1 MTQLDRK
8 SPDAHPEPLDSRAAL
23 DILESRTR
31 EAQDIL
37 ARRSDAGPDV
47 LHYLATHGAAATR
60 AAVAANPGA
69 GAVTNRLL
77 ADDGEAEVRA
87 ELAAKIARLLPGLSQ
102 SENAHIFALTIETL
116 ECLARDAAVTVR
128 AVLADA
134 IKHLT
139 CVPHDIVLQL
149 ARDAQ
154 TMVCAPILE
163 YSPLLS
169 DADLMEV
176 IACAQT
182 NAVLAAV
189 ARRHP
194 LSEDVSAV
202 IVKSLD
208 IPAVAAL
215 LVNPDAKIR
224 KETLDRILEEAEDVS
239 DWHVPLALRADLSAR
254 AIRRIASFVGAAL
267 VERLAA
273 RHDLSDATRQ
283 SLSRELRARLAEQ
296 DEILRGPAPGLQAPE
311 RVAQAK
317 AAGKL
322 DSVFLEQAAQSG
334 SRELV
339 TLALAELSG
348 VPEATIKRILAARN
362 AKPIVALV
370 WHAHLPMRTAFKI
383 QTYIMRLP
391 SHELL
396 PARGGVHFPLTK
408 EEMRWHLNYFSIAI

>member
-1 MTQLDRK
+1 MTQRDRK
-8 SPDAHPEPLDSRAAL
+8 NLADQPVPLDGRAAL
-23 DILESRTR
+23 DILESRAR

-37 ARRSDAGPDV
+37 ARRDDAGPEV
-47 LHYLATHGAAATR
+47 LHYLAVHGAPATR
-60 AAVAANPGA
+60 AAIAANPA
-69 GAVTNRLL
+69 AAAATHRLL
-77 ADDGEAEVRA
+77 ANDDDADVRA
-87 ELAAKIARLLPGLSQ
+87 ELATKIARLLPGLSEIE
-102 SENAHIFALTIETL
+102 SAYIRALTIETL

-139 CVPHDIVLQL
+139 CVPHDIVLRL
-149 ARDAQ
+149 ARDAE
-154 TMVCAPILE
+154 TMVSVPILE

-169 DADLMEV
+169 DADLREI

-182 NAVLAAV
+182 SEALAAV

-194 LSEDVSAV
+194 VSEDVSAA

-215 LVNPDAKIR
+215 LVNADAKIR
-224 KETLDRILEEAEDVS
+224 KETLDRTIAEAEDVS
-239 DWHVPLALRADLSAR
+239 DWHMPLALRADLSAR
-254 AIRRIASFVGAAL
+254 AIRRIAGFVGAAL

-273 RHDLSDATRQ
+273 RHDLSESTRQ
-283 SLSRELRARLAEQ
+283 HLARALRAGLAEK
-296 DEILRGPAPGLQAPE
+296 DDIVHGPVAGAPMPE
-311 RVAQAK
+311 LVAKAK

-322 DSVFLEQAAQSG
+322 DSIFLEQAAQSG

-339 TLALAELSG
+339 TLVLAELSG
-348 VPEATIKRILAARN
+348 VPEAKVKRILAARQ

-396 PARGGVHFPLTK
+396 PARGGVEFPLTK
-408 EEMRWHLNYFSIAI
+408 EEMRWHLGYFDIVA